1 MPFAQ
6 RGGSALSNEHG
17 ACGGNRDCSRLG
29 ARAMLSLSLPVEI
42 YLCVKPTDMRKSFDG
57 LFALAVEQLKL
68 DPLSGGLFVFVNR
81 RRDRMKLLYWDAD
94 GLAVW
99 AKRLEAGSFQLPAI
113 AASARSVTLTTT
125 ELTLLLRGIDLTSVR
140 QRKRYQR
147 AVA

>member
-1 MPFAQ
+1 
-6 RGGSALSNEHG
+6 
-17 ACGGNRDCSRLG
+17 
-29 ARAMLSLSLPVEI
+29 MLSLSLPVEI